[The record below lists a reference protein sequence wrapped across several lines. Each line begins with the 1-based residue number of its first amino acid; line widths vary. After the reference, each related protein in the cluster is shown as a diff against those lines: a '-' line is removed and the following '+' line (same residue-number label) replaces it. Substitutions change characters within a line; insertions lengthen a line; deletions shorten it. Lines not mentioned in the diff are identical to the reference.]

1 MNSKQI
7 TEDLYCID
15 SFFSDS
21 NFRRAFEEFTPY
33 YNSWVFN
40 KSEGDSDHHP
50 VIGYLDKISSHS
62 IGENLQFLDL
72 GTIAKYSCQKILKQN
87 LTLKRVNTNI
97 QFFGQESSLH
107 VDGPDNFWSLVIF
120 MSPFWS
126 SEWGGEFV
134 MNDQT
139 IPYISNRAVL
149 FKAHLMHKGYAPNR
163 YCVHP
168 RLSLAFLFSPSK

>member
-21 NFRRAFEEFTPY
+21 NFHTALQEFTPC

-40 KSEGDSDHHP
+40 KSEGYSDNTP
-50 VIGYLDKISSHS
+50 VIGYLDKISSNG
-62 IGENLQFLDL
+62 IGENLPLINL
-72 GTIAKYSCQKILKQN
+72 GITAKYSCQKILRKN
-87 LTLKRVNTNI
+87 FSLERVNTNI
-97 QFFGQESSLH
+97 QFFGQESSFH

-126 SEWGGEFV
+126 PEWGGEFV
-134 MNDQT
+134 INDQT
-139 IPYISNRAVL
+139 VPYASNRAVL
-149 FKAHLMHKGYAPNR
+149 FKADIMHKGNAPNR